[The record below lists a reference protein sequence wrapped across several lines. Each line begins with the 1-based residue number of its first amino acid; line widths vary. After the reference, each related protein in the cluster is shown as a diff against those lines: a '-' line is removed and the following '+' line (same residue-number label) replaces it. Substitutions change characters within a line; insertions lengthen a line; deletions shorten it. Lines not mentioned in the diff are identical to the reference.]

1 MSSHLMFHLRNITQL
16 ILFLVILASILTNNS
31 VSSLKEQVKCS
42 ASVHPQYP
50 IVRQFA
56 TNDNNNTNNQSSSL
70 HQIRCNA
77 KISKDSFTN
86 PVFDLS
92 LGLTPTTGIFI
103 LRGVKQC
110 SPDSSIC
117 WSDFHIPALSLRDL
131 FSTSNSGIDHNNGD
145 INEEDISGVSHA
157 SSIDFTCNVADS
169 SRNSS
174 LVVRCSDSGKIHFA
188 EVRKY
193 DERCSTAINGN
204 DECGLNMYC
213 SSGRCLCKQGFIPY
227 PITRSETIC
236 VEKADLGAKCNFT
249 RQCMQTNSD
258 SLCEFDAL
266 LGFKICKCVSGFEEL
281 KGQLNQIF
289 CSPILIASKEQTTK
303 ATSTLNFNSN
313 QSGSSDRKTIQE
325 EQEVVLTETNKQE
338 SQLSLQNQIKQKNEI
353 GKFGKV
359 NKYILLGFGG
369 IFVLAILIVAII
381 IRLRNYGEMRMKS
394 DKNKLTKSNVSPIPV
409 KTNCGPLLNVS
420 NRLSDDDEEID
431 VRIDEN
437 GYENNKDG
445 KMMFYDEDDEDDSE
459 ETDIDGA
466 SRQDI
471 QADPNQNVMC
481 TTSRVASEHSIN
493 QAGNFNYG
501 GRQSVV

>member
-16 ILFLVILASILTNNS
+16 ILFSVILASILTNNS

-236 VEKADLGAKCNFT
+236 VEK
-249 RQCMQTNSD
+249 
-258 SLCEFDAL
+258 
-266 LGFKICKCVSGFEEL
+266 
-281 KGQLNQIF
+281 
-289 CSPILIASKEQTTK
+289 EQTTK

-313 QSGSSDRKTIQE
+313 QSGSDRKTIQE

-369 IFVLAILIVAII
+369 IFILAILIVAII